1 MPIYMKF
8 DSIDGESTA
17 KGHEKWIEVL
27 SFSWGVTNAT
37 TRASGG
43 GGGAGKASFQDLHFT
58 QKTQSSSPN
67 LLKACATGEHIKEA
81 TLSFIKGEGQ
91 QLEFLKIKLEDVL
104 ISGLQTGGAEG
115 SDGDRPTDEVSL
127 NFLKIDY
134 LYTPQSA
141 DGSVLPPIEFAF
153 DIAANRAG

>member
-27 SFSWGVTNAT
+27 SFSWGLTNAGAH
-37 TRASGG
+37 ASGG
-43 GGGAGKASFQDLHFT
+43 GGGEGKASFQDIHFT
-58 QKTQSSSPN
+58 QKTQASSPL
-67 LLKACATGEHIKEA
+67 LLKACATGQHIKEA

-91 QLEFLKIKLEDVL
+91 ASEFLKIKLEDVL
-104 ISGLQTGGAEG
+104 VSGVQTGGAEG
-115 SDGDRPTDEVSL
+115 ADGDRPTDEVSVA
-127 NFLKIDY
+127 FVKIDY

-153 DIAANRAG
+153 DVAANRIP